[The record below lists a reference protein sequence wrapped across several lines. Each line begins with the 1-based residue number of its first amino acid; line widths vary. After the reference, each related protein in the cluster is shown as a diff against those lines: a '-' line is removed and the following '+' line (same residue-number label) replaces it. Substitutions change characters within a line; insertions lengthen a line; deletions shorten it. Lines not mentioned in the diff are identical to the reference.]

1 MKKPASIDEAM
12 GVSFDKTH
20 GIIPALDNYSLY
32 GVLRTAEETTNI
44 EGVVGYKIG
53 LTIALQL
60 GLSNAVAALR
70 EVTDL
75 PIIYDHQKAGP
86 DIPDMGIKLCKLAAN
101 AGVNGLVLFPL
112 AGPSAVEAFVGGAI
126 NEKLSPFVGGD
137 LPIKDYNVDG
147 GGYVVDDALTHIF
160 QKSVELGATHFIV
173 PGNTSDKV
181 KLHGESLQS
190 KIKKP
195 SLVIP
200 GIGALGGTISDCFE
214 AASGCNAYA
223 VIGRAIY
230 GNDNPAEAAKRF
242 AEEALTFA

>member
-112 AGPSAVEAFVGGAI
+112 AGPSAVEAFVWGG
-126 NEKLSPFVGGD
+126 N
-137 LPIKDYNVDG
+137 
-147 GGYVVDDALTHIF
+147 
-160 QKSVELGATHFIV
+160 Q
-173 PGNTSDKV
+173 
-181 KLHGESLQS
+181 
-190 KIKKP
+190 
-195 SLVIP
+195 
-200 GIGALGGTISDCFE
+200 
-214 AASGCNAYA
+214 
-223 VIGRAIY
+223 
-230 GNDNPAEAAKRF
+230 
-242 AEEALTFA
+242 